1 MGIKPKGPLFLLHEV
16 GRTEA
21 LLCAHRKA
29 CNRRPVWKTTL
40 LTTNLFSGGILIN
53 VFIKAT
59 GFDASTILITSFESS
74 SWRHSVFWKY
84 YWLSSID
91 RCIRP
96 FPCPRKKA
104 LAICVQSQN
113 YSCSSVM
120 LLSFSRNDYVAILN
134 YSLIFLLMSHFL
146 VWEKSK

>member
-29 CNRRPVWKTTL
+29 CNRRPVWKTAL

-74 SWRHSVFWKY
+74 SWRHCVFWKY

-91 RCIRP
+91 RCIWP
-96 FPCPRKKA
+96 FPCPRKKSTSHMCP
-104 LAICVQSQN
+104 ITK
-113 YSCSSVM
+113 
-120 LLSFSRNDYVAILN
+120 LLLFKCHATFILPKWLRCN
-134 YSLIFLLMSHFL
+134 SEFFYYIPLNVKFLSLRKI
-146 VWEKSK
+146 

>member
-29 CNRRPVWKTTL
+29 CNRRPVWKTAL

-104 LAICVQSQN
+104 LAICVQSY
-113 YSCSSVM
+113 YSSSTCVM
-120 LLSFSRNDYVAILN
+120 LLSFSRHEYVAILKI
-134 YSLIFLLMSHFL
+134 SFWFLLLSNFL
-146 VWEKSK
+146 VRENPS